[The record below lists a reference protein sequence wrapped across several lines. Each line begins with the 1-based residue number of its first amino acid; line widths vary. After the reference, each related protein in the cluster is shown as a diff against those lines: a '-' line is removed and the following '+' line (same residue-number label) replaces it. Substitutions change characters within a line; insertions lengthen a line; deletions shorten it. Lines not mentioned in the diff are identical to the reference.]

1 VADGRLPQKAA
12 AGAALGA
19 LTAGLLA
26 GGIGAAPAVTDGFG
40 FFKTPSGKIVC
51 QWASGGSPSASVECG
66 VETGL
71 KPPIPK
77 SGAACL
83 RLDYVGNRVS
93 LSVTG
98 RAQPVPC
105 AGDAGPFADPAKT
118 VYLHYG
124 KTWSAR
130 GLSCTAA
137 TKGLTCRNRDGH
149 GFFISLRGWSV
160 F

>member
-1 VADGRLPQKAA
+1 VASAAAAVLTATLVA
-12 AGAALGA
+12 AGA
-19 LTAGLLA
+19 
-26 GGIGAAPAVTDGFG
+26 GAAPASKDAFG

-77 SGAACL
+77 SGPACL
-83 RLDYVGNRVS
+83 HLDYVGNRVS

-98 RAQPVPC
+98 RVQLIAC
-105 AGDAGPFADPAKT
+105 ASDAGPFAAPAQA
-118 VYLHYG
+118 VFLHYG
-124 KTWSAR
+124 KTWRA
-130 GLSCTAA
+130 GALSCTAA
-137 TKGLTCRNRDGH
+137 AKGLTCRNRDGH
-149 GFFISLRGWSV
+149 GFFLNLREWST

>member
-1 VADGRLPQKAA
+1 MRLLVRPVAVAA
-12 AGAALGA
+12 ALVA

-26 GGIGAAPAVTDGFG
+26 GGAGTAPASTDGFG

-77 SGAACL
+77 GGPGCL
-83 RLDYVGNRVS
+83 HLDYVGNRVS

-98 RAQPVPC
+98 RVQPVPC
-105 AGDAGPFADPAKT
+105 AGDAGPFAAPAKT

-124 KTWSAR
+124 KTWSAS

-149 GFFISLRGWSV
+149 GFFLSLRGWSV